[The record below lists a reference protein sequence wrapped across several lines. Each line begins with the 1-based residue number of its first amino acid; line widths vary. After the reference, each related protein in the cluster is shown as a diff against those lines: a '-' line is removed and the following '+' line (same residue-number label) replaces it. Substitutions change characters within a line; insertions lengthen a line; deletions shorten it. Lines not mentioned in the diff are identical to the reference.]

1 MNLEGIT
8 EGHPTAISEEVCKR
22 IAELFFKETSEKD
35 PKNCQEKSGKNNPTC
50 LRWNFQRYCQ
60 INS

>member
-50 LRWNFQRYCQ
+50 LR
-60 INS
+60 